1 MITDILLKA
10 HYFLLYGGFM
20 KKPILPYVAAI
31 TIVLALASF
40 ALAQDGRSDSNR
52 WGFNLGIG
60 GTFSTSEYRGVERL
74 GTALPILGYEGQW
87 LYLRGL
93 SGGVHLFKNEY
104 HEVNVQLSYLPQ
116 HFYASW
122 SDSAAMKKLDDRYS
136 SVMAGINYRLRT
148 ELGTLAATLSTDA
161 LGVSR
166 GVMADASYSYPIR
179 FANMSLIPAVGVQW
193 TDANYNDYYY
203 GISRSEAQNSGLSQY
218 DPQSALSPYG
228 ELTLR
233 VGLTESWSAFVSG
246 KTQFLGEEVT
256 NSPMVEP
263 SNKYSLSGG
272 FLYAF

>member
-1 MITDILLKA
+1 
-10 HYFLLYGGFM
+10 M

-122 SDSAAMKKLDDRYS
+122 SDNSGMKKLDDRYAS
-136 SVMAGINYRLRT
+136 AMAGINYRLRT
-148 ELGTLAATLSTDA
+148 ELGVLAATLSTDA
-161 LGVSR
+161 LGVNK

-179 FANMSLIPAVGVQW
+179 FANMSLIPTAGVQW
-193 TDANYNDYYY
+193 TDVNYNDYYY
-203 GISRSEAQNSGLSQY
+203 GVSKSEARASGLSHY
-218 DPQSALSPYG
+218 SPESALSPYA

-246 KTQFLGEEVT
+246 KSQFLGQEIT
-256 NSPMVEP
+256 DSPMVERN
-263 SNKYSLSGG
+263 NKYSLSGG

>member
-1 MITDILLKA
+1 
-10 HYFLLYGGFM
+10 M
-20 KKPILPYVAAI
+20 KKPILPCVAAI

-122 SDSAAMKKLDDRYS
+122 SDSSAMKKLDDRYS

-148 ELGTLAATLSTDA
+148 ELGTDRWS
-161 LGVSR
+161 
-166 GVMADASYSYPIR
+166 
-179 FANMSLIPAVGVQW
+179 
-193 TDANYNDYYY
+193 
-203 GISRSEAQNSGLSQY
+203 ISFVVPDHSISSNVHTQIIEYFHLWYWFNV
-218 DPQSALSPYG
+218 ALSPKLKCYIN
-228 ELTLR
+228 R
-233 VGLTESWSAFVSG
+233 
-246 KTQFLGEEVT
+246 
-256 NSPMVEP
+256 
-263 SNKYSLSGG
+263 
-272 FLYAF
+272 